1 MKCARCDDK
10 LCREGKDC
18 TDITNDIEYSGSE
31 LRSMRTSAAI
41 EARYYMERTRLEEII
56 LYAKEMGYKRLGL
69 AFCVG
74 MEKEAEII
82 QKILEKQFEV
92 FSVCCKVS
100 SINKEDYEL
109 EKLHPDSFDPTCN
122 PIGQAMLLEKKD
134 TQLNLIIGLCIG
146 HDILFTQHSAAPVT
160 TFIVKDRVLAH
171 NPAGAIYS
179 GYYLKK
185 IFGIND

>member
-1 MKCARCDDK
+1 MKCARCDEK

-18 TDITNDIEYSGSE
+18 AGITDNIDYSGDE
-31 LRSMRTSAAI
+31 LGSMRTSAAI
-41 EARYYMERTRLEEII
+41 EARYYMEKTRLEEII

-74 MEKEAEII
+74 MEKEAEVI
-82 QKILEKQFEV
+82 QKILEKYFDV
-92 FSVCCKVS
+92 YSVCCKVS
-100 SINKEDYEL
+100 AISKEDYGL

-122 PIGQAMLLEKKD
+122 PIGQAMLLGKKD

-185 IFGIND
+185 TFGIDE

>member
-1 MKCARCDDK
+1 MKCAICNDK

-18 TDITNDIEYSGSE
+18 AGITADIDYSGYE
-31 LRSMRTSAAI
+31 LRSMKISAAV
-41 EARYYMERTRLEEII
+41 EARYYMQKTRLEEII

-74 MEKEAEII
+74 LEKEAKTIH
-82 QKILEKQFEV
+82 KILEKEFDV

-100 SINKEDYEL
+100 AIDKDDYDL
-109 EKLHPDSFDPTCN
+109 EKLHPGTFDPTCN
-122 PIGQAMLLEKKD
+122 PLAQAMLLKNKD
-134 TQLNLIIGLCIG
+134 TQLNIIIGLCIG

-160 TFIVKDRVLAH
+160 TLIVKDRVLAH

-179 GYYLKK
+179 SYYLRKR
-185 IFGIND
+185 FGITD